1 MTETMNVEK
10 LGSSLIANGHGVDT
24 ERLFQYAQGFAERYS
39 LTDVHQREGLVIV
52 TSGARATGLCIA
64 RELGYED
71 GSLTDEQLS
80 GMGFAPTFAG
90 WQTAFAEL
98 GVAVATTGVTH
109 HQLGGGRWW
118 HRLAN
123 RQEKKLFVATVRRNG
138 SSGVLTI
145 VNEPDMTSNTELM
158 RLATGGDNDGLGGQA
173 AIVIGA
179 DTYTMRTEKGG
190 VFDDNH
196 ELVDCVGSQNIYC
209 VLAMLDGRGKSE
221 QGRGGMDTKVAA
233 AWHAASRNVA
243 SVAISAVSEDMSYYN
258 ATRFVVG

>member
-1 MTETMNVEK
+1 MTERMNVEK
-10 LGSSLIANGHGVDT
+10 LGSSLVANGYGVDT

-39 LTDVHQREGLVIV
+39 LTDPHQREGLVIV

-71 GSLTDEQLS
+71 GSLSDEQLS

-90 WQTAFAEL
+90 WQTVFAEL
-98 GVAVATTGVTH
+98 GVAVTTTGATH

-123 RQEKKLFVATVRRNG
+123 RQEKKLFVATVWQNG

-173 AIVIGA
+173 AAVIGA
-179 DTYTMRTEKGG
+179 DTYTIRTKNGG

-196 ELVDCVGSQNIYC
+196 ELIECIDRSNLHDVIS
-209 VLAMLDGRGKSE
+209 MLSGRGKSE
-221 QGRGGMDTKVAA
+221 EGRGGMDTKVAA
-233 AWHAASRNVA
+233 AWYAGCSGVGQ
-243 SVAISAVSEDMSYYN
+243 VAISAVSEDMSYRN